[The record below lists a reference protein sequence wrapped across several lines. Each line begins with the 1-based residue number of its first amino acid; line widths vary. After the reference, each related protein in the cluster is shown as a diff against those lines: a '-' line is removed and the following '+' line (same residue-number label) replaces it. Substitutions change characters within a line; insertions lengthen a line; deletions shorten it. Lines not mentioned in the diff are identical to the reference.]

1 MDGQRTREKRGGEER
16 EKDEEENNSKHT
28 DSKIQTFVVPLFKG
42 YVSNTKSLCIMCK
55 K

>member
-1 MDGQRTREKRGGEER
+1 MGRGRERREEER
-16 EKDEEENNSKHT
+16 KERKMKRKITPNT